1 MRWFWRQGRYDIFC
15 SSISWYVCNVA
26 HTMTYGMYGLT
37 QVVTYLCCHDEDLN
51 CHIGQFFPPRTEV
64 HLDQSKCQLKW
75 SNSAPEIHGQPHVPR
90 TQTHT
95 HTLCEPAQSKC
106 TWRFHK
112 SNFIQ
117 KFTGEMPA
125 PRMSPERRHTLCASL
140 RSRNALGN
148 FTRATL
154 YRNLKEKCLC
164 PEWTQNADTHF
175 AQACAV
181 EMHLETFTRA
191 TLHEHLQVK
200 AADQEQA
207 KLAPQILCEPAKSK
221 CTWRFHKSHCMRK
234 FAGKM
239 PRPRMS
245 TLIKPTVRTPQ
256 CGRGNKN
263 NNYNIYSY
271 NYTYNNINC
280 NYS

>member
-1 MRWFWRQGRYDIFC
+1 MHLE
-15 SSISWYVCNVA
+15 ISQEQLY
-26 HTMTYGMYGLT
+26 
-37 QVVTYLCCHDEDLN
+37 
-51 CHIGQFFPPRTEV
+51 TEIYRRNARA
-64 HLDQSKCQLKW
+64 Q
-75 SNSAPEIHGQPHVPR
+75 NEPR

-95 HTLCEPAQSKC
+95 LCELAQSKC
-106 TWRFHK
+106 TWKFYK
-112 SNFIQ
+112 SHFIP
-117 KFTGEMPA
+117 KFKGKMPV
-125 PRMSPERRHTLCASL
+125 PRVNPERGHTLCASL
-140 RSRNALGN
+140 RSRNALG
-148 FTRATL
+148 
-154 YRNLKEKCLC
+154 
-164 PEWTQNADTHF
+164 D
-175 AQACAV
+175 
-181 EMHLETFTRA
+181 FTRA

-200 AADQEQA
+200 AAVQEQA

-245 TLIKPTVRTPQ
+245 TLIKPTERTPQ
-256 CGRGNKN
+256 CGRGNKNN